1 MRTSSFF
8 RFVAFPAIVAAV
20 LVVTADAQ
28 EKAKH
33 SAVTPMPRSGKSWES
48 RHAKFNEAAKKGDID
63 LVFIGDSITQGW
75 EGAGKEAWQKYYGHR
90 KPLNLG
96 IGGDRTQ
103 HVLWRLENGN
113 IDGIKPKL
121 AIVMIG
127 TNNSNGQDNTAEEIG
142 EGIQAIV
149 KKLRSDLPETKVLIL
164 AVFPRGEKPNSQR
177 EKNAAASKIAS
188 ELADDK
194 MVFFMDIGKEFLEDD
209 GTLPKEIMPDYLH
222 LSPKGYEIWASAIE
236 PKVAE
241 LLGEKKS

>member
-1 MRTSSFF
+1 MSTSTLL
-8 RFVAFPAIVAAV
+8 RCVAFPGVIVAVA
-20 LVVTADAQ
+20 LGASASAQ
-28 EKAKH
+28 EGKH
-33 SAVTPMPRSGKSWES
+33 SAVTPMPRSGESWEK
-48 RHAKFNEAAKKGDID
+48 RHASFNEAAKKGDID

-75 EGAGKEAWQKYYGHR
+75 EGAGKEAWQKHYAHR

-103 HVLWRLENGN
+103 HVLWRLDNGN
-113 IDGIKPKL
+113 IEGIKPKL
-121 AIVMIG
+121 AVVMIG

-149 KKLRSDLPETKVLIL
+149 KKLRSDLPKTKVLVL
-164 AVFPRGEKPNSQR
+164 AIFPRGEKPNSQR
-177 EKNAAASKIAS
+177 EKNAAASKMAA

-194 MVFFMDIGKEFLEDD
+194 MVFFMDIGEEFLEDD
-209 GTLPKEIMPDYLH
+209 GTLSKEIMPDYLH